1 MARLIVVIIMVAYVF
16 IYSACTVAKRADEQ
30 SQQLLD
36 QVQQ

>member
-1 MARLIVVIIMVAYVF
+1 MIRLIVVIIMAAYVF
-16 IYSACTVAKRADEQ
+16 IYSLCTVSKRADEQ